1 MLSAFIGDIMI
12 RRRTPSSKLL
22 RLGAL
27 VGLAIL
33 VATAAVVM
41 QG

>member
-1 MLSAFIGDIMI
+1 MI
-12 RRRTPSSKLL
+12 RRRTPSSKLY

-41 QG
+41 QA